1 MSESGTFIAS
11 LWRLGQSD
19 LGKVATLR
27 RSLSSDPG
35 EDVRAFPMVERY
47 LPDDRRWNG
56 EWARQMY
63 YLVAG
68 LWATVNTA
76 SVIAS
81 ATEATAAEAEG
92 ETPTAAAP
100 PAEPNEIVLG
110 ERGRPQRRSF
120 GWTVAQV
127 YRQRGEIESIE
138 QRFIALLDADDAPQL
153 AHHLRQLVQLARAG
167 DGIRIHWVTLLDDLH
182 YWNDDE
188 RRVQQRWAREFYRA
202 MSVPNEANDD
212 AAVRPNGEGA

>member
-1 MSESGTFIAS
+1 MSESGAFIAS
-11 LWRLGQSD
+11 LWRLGRGD

-47 LPDDRRWNG
+47 LPTDRPWNDDWD
-56 EWARQMY
+56 RQMY

-81 ATEATAAEAEG
+81 TTEATAAEAEA
-92 ETPTAAAP
+92 ETPTADAP
-100 PAEPNEIVLG
+100 PPAPKGVALG
-110 ERGRPQRRSF
+110 ERGRPERRSF

-127 YRQRGEIESIE
+127 YRQRGEIDSIE
-138 QRFIALLDADDAPQL
+138 QRFIALLDADDAQQL

-167 DGIRIHWVTLLDDLH
+167 DGIRIHWVTLLDDLR
-182 YWNDDE
+182 YWNNDE

-202 MSVPNEANDD
+202 VNIPNEANDD
-212 AAVRPNGEGA
+212 TAVRPNVEGA

>member
-1 MSESGTFIAS
+1 MSSPAAFIES
-11 LWRLGQSD
+11 LRRLGKND

-35 EDVRAFPMVERY
+35 EDVRAFPMVERH
-47 LPDDRRWNG
+47 LPSDRPWNSD
-56 EWARQMY
+56 WDRQMY

-76 SVIAS
+76 SVL
-81 ATEATAAEAEG
+81 ATATDEATTTGAET
-92 ETPTAAAP
+92 ETPAVVTPPTAPQDVA
-100 PAEPNEIVLG
+100 LG

-138 QRFIALLDADDAPQL
+138 QRFIALLDADDAQQL

-167 DGIRIHWVTLLDDLH
+167 EVRIHWVTLLDDLR

-188 RRVQQRWAREFYRA
+188 RRVQHRWAREFYRA
-202 MSVPNEANDD
+202 VNMPNETNDD
-212 AAVRPNGEGA
+212 AAVRSNAEGA